1 MTALNQ
7 TEKDLIR
14 LKQTILV
21 VFGGKSSEH
30 DISLIS
36 ARGVIGN
43 LPAGKY
49 EVRMMGIARDGRS
62 YAYDGPLEL
71 LEGDRWLTQGHVT
84 PAVLSPDPGHHGMI
98 LLPED
103 GRAEIVRLDVVFP
116 VLHGRNG
123 EDGTIQGLLD
133 LSGIP
138 YVGCG
143 TAASAVCMD
152 KEIER
157 SVADSAGIPQAR
169 WKSLTRHAYD
179 RDPDLIL
186 REAPDELGFPIFVK
200 PARAG
205 SSIGISKA
213 EDTAGLRE
221 AVLTAFAQDDKII
234 LEETVEGLEVEC
246 AVLGNEEPVA
256 SVVGRIALSG
266 ELYDFEDKYVSNTSE
281 LKIPADIEDVLST
294 QVRELAVKAF
304 KAFGCTGLS
313 RVDFFIRKGDNAVL
327 LNEPNTMPGFTPI
340 SMYPKLF
347 EACGIPYSELLSRL
361 IELAMENKG

>member
-1 MTALNQ
+1 MT
-7 TEKDLIR
+7 K
-14 LKQTILV
+14 KKVLV
-21 VFGGKSSEH
+21 VFGGVSSEH

-36 ARGVIGN
+36 ARSVIGN
-43 LPAGKY
+43 IETDQYDIL
-49 EVRMMGIARDGRS
+49 MMGITRDGKS
-62 YAYDGPLEL
+62 YLFDGPVDL
-71 LEGDRWLTQGHVT
+71 LDGDRWAQSEYIT
-84 PAVLSPDPGHHGMI
+84 PAVISPSTEHHGV
-98 LLPED
+98 LKLT
-103 GRAEIVRLDVVFP
+103 GGKAEVLRVDVVFP
-116 VLHGRNG
+116 VLHGKNG

-157 SVADSAGIPQAR
+157 SMADNAGIPQAR
-169 WKSLTRHAYD
+169 WMSLTRHDYD
-179 RDPDLIL
+179 CDPEYIL
-186 REAPDELGFPIFVK
+186 SEAPDALGFPIFVK

-205 SSIGISKA
+205 SSVGVSRAENTAQLCDAVEKA
-213 EDTAGLRE
+213 FRE
-221 AVLTAFAQDDKII
+221 DDKIV
-234 LEETVEGLEVEC
+234 LEETVDGLEVEC

-266 ELYDFEDKYVSNTSE
+266 ALYDFEDKYVSNTSE
-281 LKIPADIEDVLST
+281 LKIPADIDDALSE
-294 QVRELAVKAF
+294 QVRDMAVKAF

-313 RVDFFIRKGDNAVL
+313 RVDFFIRRSDNAVL

-347 EACGIPYSELLSRL
+347 ACCGLPYGKLLTRL
-361 IELAMENKG
+361 IELAIERAEA

>member
-1 MTALNQ
+1 MKKTV
-7 TEKDLIR
+7 
-14 LKQTILV
+14 LV
-21 VFGGKSSEH
+21 VFGGVSSEH

-43 LPAGKY
+43 LDTEQY
-49 EVRMMGIARDGRS
+49 NLMMMGITREGKS
-62 YAYDGPLEL
+62 YLYDGPLDL
-71 LEGDRWLTQGHVT
+71 LDGDAWAQSAHIT
-84 PAVLSPDPGHHGMI
+84 PAVISPSTEHHGVI
-98 LLPED
+98 RLNGD
-103 GRAEIVRLDVVFP
+103 RAEILPVDVVFP
-116 VLHGRNG
+116 VLHGKNG

-138 YVGCG
+138 YVRCG

-157 SVADSAGIPQAR
+157 SMADNAGIPQAR
-169 WKSLTRHAYD
+169 WMSLKRHDYD
-179 RDPDLIL
+179 RDPDYIL
-186 REAPDELGFPIFVK
+186 SEAPDELGFPIFVK

-205 SSIGISKA
+205 SSVGVSKA
-213 EDTAGLRE
+213 ENTAQLRE
-221 AVLTAFAQDDKII
+221 AVTEAFREDDKII

-281 LKIPADIEDVLST
+281 LKIPADIDDALST
-294 QVRELAVKAF
+294 QVRAMAVRAF

-313 RVDFFIRKGDNAVL
+313 RVDFFIRRGDNAVL

-347 EACGIPYSELLSRL
+347 ACCGVPYSELLTRL
-361 IELAMENKG
+361 IELAFDRAEK

>member
-1 MTALNQ
+1 MKKTV
-7 TEKDLIR
+7 
-14 LKQTILV
+14 LV
-21 VFGGKSSEH
+21 VFGGVSSEH

-43 LPAGKY
+43 LDTEQY
-49 EVRMMGIARDGRS
+49 NLMMMGITREGKS
-62 YAYDGPLEL
+62 YLYDGPLDL
-71 LEGDRWLTQGHVT
+71 LDGDAWAQSAHIT
-84 PAVLSPDPGHHGMI
+84 PAVISPSTEHHGVI
-98 LLPED
+98 RLNGD
-103 GRAEIVRLDVVFP
+103 RAEILPVDVVFP
-116 VLHGRNG
+116 VLHGKNG

-157 SVADSAGIPQAR
+157 SMADNAGIPQAR
-169 WKSLTRHAYD
+169 WMSLKRHDYD
-179 RDPDLIL
+179 RDPDYIL
-186 REAPDELGFPIFVK
+186 SEAPDELGFPIFVK

-205 SSIGISKA
+205 SSVGVSKA
-213 EDTAGLRE
+213 ENTAQLRE
-221 AVLTAFAQDDKII
+221 AVTEAFREDDKII

-281 LKIPADIEDVLST
+281 LKIPADIDDALSA
-294 QVRELAVKAF
+294 QVRAMAVKAF

-313 RVDFFIRKGDNAVL
+313 RVDFFIRRGDNAVL

-347 EACGIPYSELLSRL
+347 ACCGVPYSELLTRL
-361 IELAMENKG
+361 IELAFDRAEK